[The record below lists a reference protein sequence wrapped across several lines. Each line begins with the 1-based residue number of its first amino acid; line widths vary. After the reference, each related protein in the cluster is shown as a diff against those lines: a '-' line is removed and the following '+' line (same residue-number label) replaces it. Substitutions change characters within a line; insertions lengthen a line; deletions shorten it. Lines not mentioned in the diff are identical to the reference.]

1 MRDSENYWKRL
12 RHRPVSRRRFL
23 AGSGI
28 AAVGS
33 AAILAGCGDD
43 DDDDTGADPAGDDP
57 DPTGTTAAGETPDP
71 TATAAP
77 TQSSDALKRGG
88 TFRNS
93 KLVEDAGLDPAI
105 FHLNNT
111 EVIYNTMTMPY
122 TYQPTKSLF
131 AMDGM
136 QSFEQVDPI
145 TLVWNVRPG
154 MTFHNDDPVT
164 ANDVAFS
171 FSRLAPIYDA
181 RGGTHITPPI
191 GFRIADS
198 FDATDEL
205 TMVESWNAPNAD
217 IPIYRSRHYY
227 AFMNQRIV
235 EEQGIDGTK
244 ADLTLE
250 LQEMPLGVGSGPY
263 TLVKR
268 DAEGTRLERWPG
280 YWKHTPADDGF
291 VEDGP
296 YIDAWETRIIPDGAA
311 VKAAFLAG
319 DLDALGS
326 IDPLELPEYEGN
338 DNFNIVDIPV
348 GATTLFGMDGG
359 KFYDVRARQALQK
372 AVDYEGFIAAIRQG
386 KGAYTGPLSPLLG
399 DLNQLG
405 QEDYK
410 KFLTHDP
417 AEAKKL
423 WEAADF
429 DAPID
434 DFKLLTNNGSALQL
448 DIADFVGQSIS
459 KTLGVDYHIDGVDG
473 NTWAARAIDRS
484 EDIKDWELLPYGT
497 GLGGGTQGLPG
508 TSHLVN
514 YDPRGFGLNAFNFH
528 LESPHQSIVEGSETM
543 IEMLA
548 AQEAETDREARAGL
562 LTELQLW
569 ILDNHW
575 CNWNLPS
582 ATTAQIVFNKRLQD
596 QGVAD
601 WNNSYSQRRHSM
613 WLDDNA

>member
-1 MRDSENYWKRL
+1 M
-12 RHRPVSRRRFL
+12 
-23 AGSGI
+23 AG
-28 AAVGS
+28 
-33 AAILAGCGDD
+33 
-43 DDDDTGADPAGDDP
+43 
-57 DPTGTTAAGETPDP
+57 
-71 TATAAP
+71 
-77 TQSSDALKRGG
+77 
-88 TFRNS
+88 
-93 KLVEDAGLDPAI
+93 
-105 FHLNNT
+105 
-111 EVIYNTMTMPY
+111 
-122 TYQPTKSLF
+122 
-131 AMDGM
+131 
-136 QSFEQVDPI
+136 FEQVDP
-145 TLVWNVRPG
+145 TTFVWPVRPG

-164 ANDVAFS
+164 ASDVAFS

-198 FDATDEL
+198 FDATGEL

-217 IPIYRSRHYY
+217 IPILRSRHYY

-235 EEQGIDGTK
+235 EEQGIDGSK
-244 ADLTLE
+244 EDLSLE

-268 DAEGTRLERWPG
+268 DAEGTRVERWPG

-296 YIDAWETRIIPDGAA
+296 YIDAWDTRIISDSAA

-319 DLDALGS
+319 DLDVMGS
-326 IDPLELPEYEGN
+326 ESSGNIDPLELPEFEDN

-348 GATTLFGMDGG
+348 GATTLVGMDGG
-359 KFYDVRARQALQK
+359 KFHDVRARLALQK

-386 KGAYTGPLSPLLG
+386 KGSYTGPLRPLLG

-410 KFLTHDP
+410 KWMKYEP
-417 AEAKKL
+417 EEARAL
-423 WEAADF
+423 WEAAGS
-429 DAPID
+429 PIE

-448 DIADFVGQSIS
+448 DIADFIGQSIS
-459 KTLGVDYHIDGVDG
+459 QTLGVDYEIDGVDS
-473 NTWAARAIDRS
+473 NTWAARALDRS
-484 EDIKDWELLPYGT
+484 TDVKDWELLPYGT
-497 GLGGGTQGLPG
+497 GIGGGTQGLPA

-528 LESPHQSIVEGSETM
+528 LESPHQSIIEGSETM
-543 IEMLA
+543 IAMLA
-548 AQEAETDREARAGL
+548 AQEAETDREARAVL
-562 LTELQLW
+562 LTELQTW

-582 ATTAQIVFNKRLQD
+582 ATSANLVFNSRLQD
-596 QGVAD
+596 QGVSD
-601 WNNSYSQRRHSM
+601 WANTYSRRRHSM
-613 WLDDNA
+613 WIKDA

>member
-1 MRDSENYWKRL
+1 MRENENYWQRL
-12 RHRPVSRRRFL
+12 RQRPLSRRRFL
-23 AGSGI
+23 AGSGV
-28 AAVGS
+28 AAAGS
-33 AAILAGCGDD
+33 AALLAGCGG
-43 DDDDTGADPAGDDP
+43 DDDDTDVDPTAASGDP
-57 DPTGTTAAGETPDP
+57 DPTAAAGETPDP
-71 TATAAP
+71 TAAA
-77 TQSSDALKRGG
+77 TQTSDAAKRGG

-122 TYQPTKSLF
+122 TYQPTKGLF

-136 QSFEQVDPI
+136 TGFEQVDP
-145 TLVWNVRPG
+145 TTFVWSVRPG

-164 ANDVAFS
+164 AEDVAFS
-171 FSRLAPIYDA
+171 FRRLAPIYDA

-191 GFRIADS
+191 GFRVIDS
-198 FDATDEL
+198 IDVSDEL
-205 TMVESWNAPNAD
+205 TLTENWNEPNAD
-217 IPIYRSRHYY
+217 IPIYRSAWYY

-244 ADLTLE
+244 EDLTLE
-250 LQEMPLGVGSGPY
+250 LQSMPLGVGSGPY
-263 TLVKR
+263 TLTKR

-319 DLDALGS
+319 DLDVMGS
-326 IDPLELPEYEGN
+326 ESNGTIDPLELPEFEGN

-359 KFYDVRARQALQK
+359 KFHDVRARQALQK

-386 KGAYTGPLSPLLG
+386 QGAYTGPLSPLLG

-410 KFLTHDP
+410 TWMTHEP
-417 AEAKKL
+417 ENARAL
-423 WEAADF
+423 WEASG
-429 DAPID
+429 IEVD
-434 DFKLLTNNGSALQL
+434 DLKLLTNNGSALQL
-448 DIADFVGQSIS
+448 DIADFVGQSIAQ
-459 KTLGVDYHIDGVDG
+459 TLGIDYHIDGVDA

-484 EDIKDWELLPYGT
+484 SDTKDWELLPYGT
-497 GLGGGTQGLPG
+497 GLGGGTAGLPA

-528 LESPHQSIVEGSETM
+528 LESQHQSIVEGSETM
-543 IEMLA
+543 ISMLA

-562 LTELQLW
+562 LTELQTW

-582 ATTAQIVFNKRLQD
+582 ATSANLVFNTRLQD
-596 QGVAD
+596 QGIDD
-601 WNNSYSQRRHSM
+601 WSNGYGRRRHSM
-613 WLDDNA
+613 WLKDA